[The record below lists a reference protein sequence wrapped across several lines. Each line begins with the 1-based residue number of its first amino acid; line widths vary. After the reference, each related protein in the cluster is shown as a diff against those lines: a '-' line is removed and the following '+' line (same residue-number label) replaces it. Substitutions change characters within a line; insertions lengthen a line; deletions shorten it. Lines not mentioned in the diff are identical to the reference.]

1 MTRFGC
7 TSFDDE
13 DSLDWSDSTNGKKN
27 NSEEEEEEE
36 DYPHPIG
43 FGSRTRYALN
53 DDDWSLDEEEKA
65 QLVALQSLNLEI
77 QSYRH
82 AASNSMEH
90 KRILQECLVRRMQER
105 DNEDGV
111 NNNNN
116 NEMECIAELVR
127 FSEDDDV
134 WREGEKFRKEFIS
147 TQISYVNQ
155 QSAWTEATERR
166 NKEIDLEIQ
175 RERERSE
182 QERRE
187 DLEELRLLVL
197 QDADRAKSISEK
209 HIQAQR
215 TLEKEDADAR
225 QAKAEEEKRR
235 AKEEEIAKEKELQQK
250 LEKEKQQRAEAERA
264 AAILEQE
271 AKETEHVIRGEKL
284 VLELDSIRAK
294 IAPFEKSKVVSK
306 RRLQIKKI
314 VRGKLNTLSNDA
326 QKVLEVVRE
335 IISAILVAKDEDE
348 QARRENASAPES
360 SQGFMYFLDLLASNV
375 IIRSSAETFN
385 SANGEG
391 LPLANAIALIAAEV
405 KELSPLIMAHV
416 YKVCPAAIPRAP
428 SAGTDTSEDELMDS
442 LGMIKDKSG
451 EYETFDRF
459 LNRTEGLI
467 SVSAAMMCSVGDHD
481 IMGGKDGALKWLQN
495 FMKTLPEEITLAVT
509 TAPVLTSFLTAA
521 GHMLANQFT
530 QQFSSILTSIE
541 SDIFLRLDQ
550 TTIGAPAATRLK
562 KVLKEGING
571 FKANAPKG
579 FIAELYNNGS
589 SSSALTQADSSS
601 QKNKNAFGFTTEA
614 SAISNPFGTQKSENT
629 SGENPFGG
637 GTSFGLKNNQVQTP
651 FVSSTKP
658 AFGSVGMNS
667 ANSNSFSGQNSSN
680 SSFNTSAASPFGGG
694 GSSFGQNNRK
704 AQSPFGNNS
713 MGIFPSSQ
721 TNTGFGPAKQGQSS
735 PFVSGNQSNS
745 SNSFGGSRQGQPQN
759 PFGNTSPFGG
769 GVPAH
774 SPFNSQQSNNT
785 FGGGVNQS
793 PFSTS
798 GQVGSNPFG
807 ESKTMKSKSKPKNGV
822 NLSRRNTN
830 TVPPCKYFAQGNCRY
845 GDNCKFSHAQGGN
858 NQGFSNRQNSNK
870 NRFGT
875 WR

>member
-13 DSLDWSDSTNGKKN
+13 VSLDWSDATDNSSN
-27 NSEEEEEEE
+27 NEDED

-77 QSYRH
+77 QSYRY
-82 AASNSMEH
+82 AASNSMEN

-105 DNEDGV
+105 DIEDAANN

-127 FSEDDDV
+127 FAEDDDDDV

-155 QSAWTEATERR
+155 QSTWTEATERR
-166 NKEIDLEIQ
+166 NKEIDLEIK

-250 LEKEKQQRAEAERA
+250 LEKEKQQRVEAERA
-264 AAILEQE
+264 AAILEEE
-271 AKETEHVIRGEKL
+271 AKEIEHVLRGEKL

-294 IAPFEKSKVVSK
+294 IAPFEKSKLVSK

-326 QKVLEVVRE
+326 QKVMEVVRE
-335 IISAILVAKDEDE
+335 ITSAILVAKDEDE

-385 SANGEG
+385 STNGEG
-391 LPLANAIALIAAEV
+391 FPLANAIALIAAEV

-428 SAGTDTSEDELMDS
+428 SVGTDTSEDELMDS

-451 EYETFDRF
+451 GYETFDRF

-495 FMKTLPEEITLAVT
+495 FMKTLPEENTLAVT

-521 GHMLANQFT
+521 GHMLANQFP
-530 QQFSSILTSIE
+530 QQFTSILTSIE
-541 SDIFLRLDQ
+541 SDILLRLDQ

-571 FKANAPKG
+571 FKSNAPKG

-589 SSSALTQADSSS
+589 SSSALTQADSPS
-601 QKNKNAFGFTTEA
+601 QKNNNAFGFTTEA
-614 SAISNPFGTQKSENT
+614 SAISNPFGTQRSENT
-629 SGENPFGG
+629 SGKIPFGG
-637 GTSFGLKNNQVQTP
+637 GTSFGQKNNQAQTP

-658 AFGSVGMNS
+658 AFGSLGMNS
-667 ANSNSFSGQNSSN
+667 ASSNSFSGQNL
-680 SSFNTSAASPFGGG
+680 SFNTSAASPFGGG
-694 GSSFGQNNRK
+694 GSSFGQNNK
-704 AQSPFGNNS
+704 QAPSPFGNNA
-713 MGIFPSSQ
+713 MGTFPSSQ
-721 TNTGFGPAKQGQSS
+721 TNTGSGSVKQGQSS

-745 SNSFGGSRQGQPQN
+745 SNSFGGIRQGQPQN

-774 SPFNSQQSNNT
+774 SPFNSQQSNNP
-785 FGGGVNQS
+785 FGGGVTQS
-793 PFSTS
+793 PFGTS
-798 GQVGSNPFG
+798 GQAGSNPFG
-807 ESKTMKSKSKPKNGV
+807 DSKNMKSKSKPKNGV

-830 TVPPCKYFAQGNCRY
+830 AVPPCKYFAQGNCRY
-845 GDNCKFSHAQGGN
+845 GDNCKFSHAKGGN
-858 NQGFSNRQNSNK
+858 NQGLSNRQNSNK
-870 NRFGT
+870 NPFGT